1 MAKII
6 AYDDEARQGMLA
18 GLDKLADTVKVTL
31 GRRGIRTTAN
41 TCTHTRKNVIT
52 PAEGKNSISAI
63 VMMTQTATSRYWR

>member
-31 GRRGIRTTAN
+31 GDRKS
-41 TCTHTRKNVIT
+41 TRL
-52 PAEGKNSISAI
+52 NSSH
-63 VMMTQTATSRYWR
+63 RN